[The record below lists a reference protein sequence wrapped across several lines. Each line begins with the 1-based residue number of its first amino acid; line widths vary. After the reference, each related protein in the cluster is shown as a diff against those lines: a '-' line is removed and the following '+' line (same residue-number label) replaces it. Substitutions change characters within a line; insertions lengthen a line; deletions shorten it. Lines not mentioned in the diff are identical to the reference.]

1 MKLPC
6 ADQPIFP
13 VGRNTPLVSWLNIM
27 DISIRRIFQLC
38 AAFIVVA
45 VVYRAGNVGGDAIPA
60 GDSAL
65 WDTLHTL
72 IAPLA
77 RVYLSMFSSP
87 ATAILLSGGLILMG
101 VLAVV
106 WFVFLKIRPMLEQLD
121 RLIGEC
127 GRASG
132 QIGRQDALDRVLGTS
147 FLGPDWRA
155 WRASSGTGVRP
166 SSYITL
172 ASLERSGLRLG
183 LMQALP
189 NYFVGLGLVL
199 TFLGLI
205 AGLWFATQG
214 MRTADMAEA
223 RAALVQLLNSATFK
237 FLTSVAGIAMSLMV
251 SLTFRISVQSLRSRL
266 DRLCDRIEEVA
277 ARAAPQAEAPPSL
290 NGGAVLAER
299 VGLLIQA
306 IDRLES
312 AIVKQSSLVG

>member
-1 MKLPC
+1 
-6 ADQPIFP
+6 
-13 VGRNTPLVSWLNIM
+13 M

-38 AAFIVVA
+38 AVLVVA
-45 VVYRAGNVGGDAIPA
+45 VIYRAGNA
-60 GDSAL
+60 GLDTPSTGESAL
-65 WDTLHTL
+65 WDVLHTM

-77 RVYLSMFSSP
+77 RVYLSMFNSP
-87 ATAILLSGGLILMG
+87 ATAILLSGGL
-101 VLAVV
+101 VLAGILLVL
-106 WFVFLKIRPMLEQLD
+106 WFVVLKVRPALSLLD
-121 RLIGEC
+121 RLTAEC
-127 GRASG
+127 ARAAARS
-132 QIGRQDALDRVLGTS
+132 GRQDGLDRVLGPS

-155 WRASSGTGVRP
+155 WRAAGTAGGRP
-166 SSYITL
+166 SAYITL

-237 FLTSVAGIAMSLMV
+237 FLTSVAGIAMSLVV
-251 SLTFRISVQSLRSRL
+251 SLAFRISIQSLRHRL